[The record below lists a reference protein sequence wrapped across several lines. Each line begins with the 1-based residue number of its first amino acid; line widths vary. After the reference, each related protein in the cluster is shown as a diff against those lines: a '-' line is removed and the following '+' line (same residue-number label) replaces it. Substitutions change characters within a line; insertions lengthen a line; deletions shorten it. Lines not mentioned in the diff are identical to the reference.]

1 MSARRRQVNPSRS
14 SDANT
19 GDRSSSISAWV
30 THRRRPELEVPT
42 GEQQQTALSPS
53 LEANPLLD
61 GGTPPDRQ
69 PDHNLLAKETKPAL
83 TRSQSTCPEN
93 GGTPTT
99 DCGGCGV
106 EEVQVDG
113 SCLGNRVVWRGVLL
127 RRTAV
132 TLFEPSDGS
141 GVEGAGGVP
150 QTVLFGSNLMREPGG
165 LATTEASFCLG
176 VGTMEAGPGYLTARA
191 VYCSCS

>member
-1 MSARRRQVNPSRS
+1 MPTQETDPHQSRS
-14 SDANT
+14 ESPTVA
-19 GDRSSSISAWV
+19 DRNWKS
-30 THRRRPELEVPT
+30 PT

-53 LEANPLLD
+53 PETNPLLN

-69 PDHNLLAKETKPAL
+69 PDHNLLAKETKPGL

-113 SCLGNRVVWRGVLL
+113 S
-127 RRTAV
+127 
-132 TLFEPSDGS
+132 LFGEPG
-141 GVEGAGGVP
+141 GVEGADGAP
-150 QTVLFGSNLMREPGG
+150 QIVLFRLNLMREPGG
-165 LATTEASFCLG
+165 LATTEAS
-176 VGTMEAGPGYLTARA
+176 
-191 VYCSCS
+191 SC